1 MAGGAHRARPGSRSR
16 SDSAPTR
23 TRGDARTP
31 GGGTRSS
38 RAAAAAALV
47 AAAVGLGP
55 LEAGAAG
62 FPPRLPPSVT
72 RPGSRGAA
80 PAGGWGGAGGV
91 LKEPRPLSAAPRAS
105 SPGVPTRHPRA
116 QTSDSEESPR
126 PHANP
131 ETPH

>member
-16 SDSAPTR
+16 SDSAATR

-38 RAAAAAALV
+38 RAAAAAA
-47 AAAVGLGP
+47 GLGP

-62 FPPRLPPSVT
+62 FPPRLPPPVT

-80 PAGGWGGAGGV
+80 PAVGWGGAG
-91 LKEPRPLSAAPRAS
+91 PAAS
-105 SPGVPTRHPRA
+105 
-116 QTSDSEESPR
+116 
-126 PHANP
+126 
-131 ETPH
+131 